1 MSTPATHPVLRA
13 FSLVLEAETAAC
25 AVAAVLALAAGS
37 IAWAATFAI
46 LAAVAFELSVHS
58 Q

>member
-1 MSTPATHPVLRA
+1 MSDPMATHRA

-37 IAWAATFAI
+37 IAWAATFAVLSLI
-46 LAAVAFELSVHS
+46 AFELSVRS